1 MESFNFSSVIFPIR
15 GAISVEIIYELFRRS
30 YENQGWMFQ
39 IEVRMQLNGEGVIK
53 RGRVVELSLI
63 GRR

>member
-1 MESFNFSSVIFPIR
+1 MESFNFPSVIFPIR

-39 IEVRMQLNGEGVIK
+39 IEVRMQLNGG
-53 RGRVVELSLI
+53 GSD
-63 GRR
+63 